1 MDGQAGQGQP
11 DASRRSFLFLF
22 PFLNHSTLGQRA
34 VLIGQTM
41 HPTSLLSSH
50 SLLAL
55 EALAIPPLCCARRAF
70 FIVCEPFI

>member
-1 MDGQAGQGQP
+1 MGRPGRDSQTRLVAP
-11 DASRRSFLFLF
+11 SSSSS
-22 PFLNHSTLGQRA
+22 PFLNDSTLGQRA
-34 VLIGQTM
+34 VLLGQTM

-55 EALAIPPLCCARRAF
+55 EALAIPLCCARRAF